1 MTWFFVAL
9 SCAVLTACSDALSKR
24 IMEVNDEWITGG
36 VVLGISGLI
45 VAPVFIALKPGPV
58 PTEVLYVLA
67 AELPFEILGYYWFL
81 SAIRMAPLSLTLPL
95 LAFTPVFA
103 VVTSAV
109 IVGERITL
117 PGALGISLVTV
128 GAYLLNA
135 NLAHQHL
142 LKPLR
147 ALWTNHGSRRML
159 MVALVWSL
167 TTSIGKKGILIY
179 GAIPYGFLVL
189 WSIIVV
195 FVVTNVVRVRRGW
208 AEYLFTGKS
217 IGLFFTAGM
226 IMAGAEVTHFVSL
239 GLAPVAYMISVKRLS
254 LVFGVILG
262 WLFFKEE
269 DIRYRLVGASIMVSG
284 VFFLYHWAD

>member
-24 IMEVNDEWITGG
+24 IMEANDEWITGG
-36 VVLGISGLI
+36 IVLAISGLI
-45 VAPVFIALKPGPV
+45 MVPVFVASRPGPV
-58 PTEVLYVLA
+58 PTETLYILA
-67 AELPFEILGYYWFL
+67 AELPFEILGYYLFL
-81 SAIRMAPLSLTLPL
+81 SALRMAPLSLTLPL

-103 VVTSAV
+103 VVTSAL
-109 IVGERITL
+109 IVGEWITL
-117 PGALGISLVTV
+117 RGGLGISLVTV

-135 NLAHQHL
+135 NLARQNL

-159 MVALVWSL
+159 IVAFVWSL

-195 FVVTNVVRVRRGW
+195 FGLTNVVRVRRGY
-208 AEYLFTGKS
+208 AEYLFTGKW
-217 IGLFFTAGM
+217 IRLFFAAGT
-226 IMAGAEVTHFVSL
+226 IMAAAEVTHFVSL
-239 GLAPVAYMISVKRLS
+239 SLAPVAYMISVKRLS

-262 WLFFKEE
+262 WFFFKEE

-284 VFFLYHWAD
+284 VFFLYH